1 MKGYPLGEDML
12 QTSDRRRVVAHPPQP
27 GDTLPKAKVVRTV
40 ASSSPLYC
48 EPFDGTLDDWGAVLR
63 GFADREVFQTPE
75 WMRFVAESQGAQPV
89 VLTVKNGAAA
99 VGYFAGLMVR
109 KAGLKILGSPFP
121 GWTTSRMGI
130 RLLPN
135 VPKRAAVKA
144 VMEYAFEEM
153 KCVHLE
159 INDLN
164 IPLDELAGLGF
175 QRKVEHAYVIDL
187 TQDEKVIYSRMS
199 STACRYRIRKAEK
212 LGLVIEEASDEGF
225 VDDYFAQLCD
235 VFAKQSLVP
244 TYDKERVRLLIR
256 HLLPS
261 GNLLLLRA
269 REPQGRCI
277 ATSIFV
283 GMHQLACFWG
293 NASWRQDQHFC
304 PNEALQWYSIRY
316 WKRRG
321 VRYYDMGGGLYKRK
335 YGGDTVESD
344 HLWKSKYCWIGWAR
358 GAAKLGH
365 RLRQRLAGLRVKGKS
380 PSPSKEDA

>member
-1 MKGYPLGEDML
+1 ML
-12 QTSDRRRVVAHPPQP
+12 QTFDRRRVDAPLPQP
-27 GDTLPKAKVVRTV
+27 YDTLPKARVVRAV
-40 ASSSPLYC
+40 ARSSSLYC
-48 EPFDGTLDDWGAVLR
+48 DPFGGTLDDWGQVLAD
-63 GFADREVFQTPE
+63 FPDREVFQTPA
-75 WMRFVAESQGAQPV
+75 WIRFIAESQGAQPV
-89 VLTVKNGAAA
+89 ILTIKDGSLP
-99 VGYFAGLMVR
+99 VGYFAGLIVR
-109 KAGLKILGSPFP
+109 KAGLKILGSPFA
-121 GWTTSRMGI
+121 GWTTNRMGI

-135 VPKRAAVKA
+135 VSKRAAVKA
-144 VMEYAFEEM
+144 VMEYAFEHL
-153 KCVHLE
+153 KCAHFEL
-159 INDLN
+159 NDVN

-175 QRKVEHAYVIDL
+175 RRKVEHAYVIDL
-187 TQDEKVIYSRMS
+187 SQDEQAIYSRMS

-256 HLLPS
+256 HLLPT

-283 GMHQLACFWG
+283 GLHQFACFWG

-321 VRYYDMGGGLYKRK
+321 VRYYDLGGGIYKRK

-344 HLWKSKYCWIGWAR
+344 HLWRSKHCWISWAR
-358 GAAKLGH
+358 EAAKLGH
-365 RLRQRLAGLRVKGKS
+365 RLRQRLVGLCAKGQA
-380 PSPSKEDA
+380 PSPSREEA